1 MKNSK
6 LSQEAAKTIA
16 KAKRIEE
23 KKKAAAAKASE
34 EANAAL
40 GTPEPKV
47 QLPPPSL
54 PSHSFPAFGRDD
66 FFALD
71 DGPAQDRQR

>member
-23 KKKAAAAKASE
+23 KKKTMAAKASQDLE
-34 EANAAL
+34 
-40 GTPEPKV
+40 V
-47 QLPPPSL
+47 
-54 PSHSFPAFGRDD
+54 AFR
-66 FFALD
+66 FFTLLLCP
-71 DGPAQDRQR
+71 GF